1 MQENSSRE
9 MRCRLTKS
17 AFIPRLDDGV
27 KTAKA
32 AARPPHSKKGGGP
45 SPKKLRAGLEGHV
58 DGLAVFRGER
68 DFLVLL
74 SEFFVHEDDGVIAW
88 RQAFEFEF
96 AVGTADRVER
106 VFDHV
111 DEHAHP
117 GMLVAL

>member
-1 MQENSSRE
+1 

-45 SPKKLRAGLEGHV
+45 SPKKLGAGLEGRV

-74 SEFFVHEDDGVIAW
+74 SEVFVHEGDGVIAL
-88 RQAFEFEF
+88 RQAFDLEL
-96 AVGTADRVER
+96 AVPAADRIEGVLN
-106 VFDHV
+106 HG
-111 DEHAHP
+111 DE
-117 GMLVAL
+117 

>member
-1 MQENSSRE
+1 

-45 SPKKLRAGLEGHV
+45 SPKNLGARLEGRV

-68 DFLVLL
+68 DFLGLL
-74 SEFFVHEDDGVIAW
+74 SEFFVHEGDGVIAR
-88 RQAFEFEF
+88 RQALDLEL
-96 AVGTADRVER
+96 AVGAADPAER
-106 VFDHV
+106 VFNPAV
-111 DEHAHP
+111 AHP
-117 GMLVAL
+117 QPAMLVA